1 MCMGFTKGTQL
12 NCHVVKLNLFYT
24 SSYAHAHTLDLVW
37 NGFDAF
43 TLYIYIGLLAKK
55 QKPHIY
61 VRQAM
66 PKWKYKQF
74 IIQAYDKMLNLNFL
88 GTMMT

>member
-1 MCMGFTKGTQL
+1 MSFISIYIYIYIYICMGFTKGTQL

-43 TLYIYIGLLAKK
+43 TFYIYRYIGKKAKASHLCK
-55 QKPHIY
+55 ADH
-61 VRQAM
+61 A
-66 PKWKYKQF
+66 
-74 IIQAYDKMLNLNFL
+74 KMKI
-88 GTMMT
+88 